1 MSVLPAFSSPD
12 EAASVASSEI
22 DRLNAFAC
30 DGQHFGWYSET
41 INAMVLKQSVA
52 ETFGHI
58 QLGACIFAN
67 YHEACMHM
75 REIICSVLVKST
87 SKCGSSNLNIIV
99 WALRSLCKLGC
110 HSSDLQLFSSY
121 LSHHAAVHADAAAPL
136 MLSYRRHHVVDAL
149 YYNLIAMHC
158 LSALSMRRIDCSPS
172 SLEVNHSLSTIVEL
186 APETDPKRNISA
198 TNPGSRAPLHSI
210 IQDTQVQRVLSN
222 IQLRALTC
230 IKLLGLSFVSPLEE
244 KNFLLKLLQLNCVS
258 VPFRLQ
264 DSTFIQQPPRLL
276 LGRLASVVF
285 KSSIHLAVPQPILQV
300 RPLRSLFKT
309 FVFTIHPA
317 LSYSCF
323 FLYLRSKCLTVSGK
337 ISIVSAWTPEVF
349 WMPSVPVPTELI
361 VERFPRREVMHLRTL
376 HL

>member
-12 EAASVASSEI
+12 EAAAVASSEI

-67 YHEACMHM
+67 YPEACMHM
-75 REIICSVLVKST
+75 REIVCSVLVKST
-87 SKCGSSNLNIIV
+87 SKCGSSNLNIIA

-136 MLSYRRHHVVDAL
+136 MLSHRRHHVVDAL

-158 LSALSMRRIDCSPS
+158 LSALSMRRIDCYPS
-172 SLEVNHSLSTIVEL
+172 SLEVNHSLSTIVEF
-186 APETDPKRNISA
+186 APETD
-198 TNPGSRAPLHSI
+198 PGSRAPLHSI

-300 RPLRSLFKT
+300 RPLRSLFKHLCLL
-309 FVFTIHPA
+309 FIQP
-317 LSYSCF
+317 
-323 FLYLRSKCLTVSGK
+323 CLTHVSFP
-337 ISIVSAWTPEVF
+337 ILAASA
-349 WMPSVPVPTELI
+349 
-361 VERFPRREVMHLRTL
+361 
-376 HL
+376 